1 MPFIPPT
8 KYISLLNVISD
19 QSSQFNMPQSL
30 KVSFF
35 IPYCLTIKKR
45 VYYVFYLHVLDLYF
59 FTILFCYISSMVIE
73 KKIPHYFKPLIKLHK
88 I

>member
-35 IPYCLTIKKR
+35 IPYCLTIKKKEYITFFICMSLIYIFSQ
-45 VYYVFYLHVLDLYF
+45 YYFATLVQW
-59 FTILFCYISSMVIE
+59 
-73 KKIPHYFKPLIKLHK
+73 
-88 I
+88 